1 MDEEKEWKKFES
13 SGRITDY
20 LCYKNVS
27 GLNKMGWKGCQT
39 EDNQNEGMGGSY
51 RDGATGRANG
61 RI

>member
-1 MDEEKEWKKFES
+1 MDEEKEWKKFEN

-27 GLNKMGWKGCQT
+27 GLNNVGWKGHQT
-39 EDNQNEGMGGSY
+39 EGNQNEGMGGSY
-51 RDGATGRANG
+51 RDGAAGRADG